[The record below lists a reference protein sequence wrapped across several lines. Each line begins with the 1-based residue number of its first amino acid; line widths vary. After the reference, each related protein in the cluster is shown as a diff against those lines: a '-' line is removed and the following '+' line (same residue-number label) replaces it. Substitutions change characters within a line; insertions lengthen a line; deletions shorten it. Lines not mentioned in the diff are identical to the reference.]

1 MKATKINLLI
11 TAIIIFSIP
20 IYSQVSPENKK
31 DELNI
36 TDNQKDQEKKNEK
49 QAEDNKDNKDK
60 FVEELK
66 KDIEKQKDNNEDKKE
81 KWEPGENPFE
91 NLSPEELQKKFG
103 YVPKA
108 VNFPT
113 APELDDDTVV
123 PSTLD
128 WRDFENRSFVT
139 KPKDQGSCGSCWAF
153 AMTAGLESYILR
165 NGHKDFPN
173 LWERLKNKG
182 YEDNI
187 DFSEQAMLSCSGAG
201 TCNGGAVNP
210 EYIKFNGLPFESQ
223 FPYEGKDSPCRVS
236 GGTSYKIYDIG
247 SVPKNIEKIKKA
259 LFKYGPLPTTMIVY
273 QDFLYYKS
281 GVYYHIKGEQ
291 VSAHAVLL
299 VGYNDYGRYFI
310 VKNSWG
316 EKWGEKGYFRISY
329 SEVNSSVN
337 FGEATVAYVH
347 PKRKKPD
354 TKVDAVTLDNQDDKV
369 SEKLVPVFRP
379 ALDWLSGF

>member
-1 MKATKINLLI
+1 MKTFKLYTVAICIMITFSTYSYSQIFNEEKINK
-11 TAIIIFSIP
+11 P
-20 IYSQVSPENKK
+20 NKE
-31 DELNI
+31 D
-36 TDNQKDQEKKNEK
+36 EKKNEK
-49 QAEDNKDNKDK
+49 ENHNKKENEK
-60 FVEELK
+60 FIDELK
-66 KDIEKQKDNNEDKKE
+66 KEIEKRKTEDEKNKE
-81 KWEPGENPFE
+81 LWEPGENPFE

-108 VNFPT
+108 VNFPP
-113 APELDDDTVV
+113 APELDDNTVI

-173 LWERLKNKG
+173 LWEKLKNKG

-201 TCNGGAVNP
+201 SCNGGAINP
-210 EYIKFNGLPFESQ
+210 EYIKYNGLPFEKE
-223 FPYEGKDSPCRVS
+223 FPYEGKDSPCKFY
-236 GGTSYKIYDIG
+236 GNTTYKIYEIG
-247 SVPKNIEKIKKA
+247 SVEKNLEKLKKA

-281 GVYYHIKGEQ
+281 GVYYYTRGEQ

-316 EKWGEKGYFRISY
+316 EKWGENGYFRISY
-329 SEVNSSVN
+329 SELNSVVK
-337 FGEATVAYVH
+337 FGESTVAYIH
-347 PKRKKPD
+347 PKREKPK
-354 TKVDAVTLDNQDDKV
+354 TKVDAISLDNKDNNTV
-369 SEKLVPVFRP
+369 EKIRPMIAP
-379 ALDWLSGF
+379 ALDWISGF